1 VTTLATFSDEDLFEA
16 VSGGDEAAFA
26 ALVDRHLPKVLAL
39 ATRMTGSHA
48 EADDVAQEALL
59 RVWTRGSLWRP
70 GSAKFGTWLH
80 RVTMNLC
87 IDRLRRRTF
96 QPIEDAETLPDQSSD
111 PASDAESSELKRAV
125 EAALDALPGKQKA
138 AIVLC
143 HYEGF
148 TGKEAAA
155 ILGISVLA
163 VQSLL
168 VRARST
174 LRQTLAGYA
183 DDAGGPHDE

>member
-1 VTTLATFSDEDLFEA
+1 MNLSATSDEDLFA
-16 VSGGDEAAFA
+16 LVAKGDEAAFA
-26 ALVDRHLPKVLAL
+26 ILVDRHLPKVLAL
-39 ATRMTGSHA
+39 ATKMIGSHA

-59 RVWTRGSLWRP
+59 RVWTRSSLWRP

-96 QPIEDAETLPDQSSD
+96 QPIEDAEAVVDYGSD
-111 PASDAESSELKRAV
+111 PEGDAEAAELKRTV
-125 EAALDALPGKQKA
+125 QAALDALPTRQKA
-138 AIVLC
+138 AVVLC

-155 ILGISVLA
+155 ILGVSVLA
-163 VQSLL
+163 IQSLL
-168 VRARST
+168 VRARTT
-174 LRQTLAGYA
+174 LRETLAFYA
-183 DDAGGPHDE
+183 PEGEEPS